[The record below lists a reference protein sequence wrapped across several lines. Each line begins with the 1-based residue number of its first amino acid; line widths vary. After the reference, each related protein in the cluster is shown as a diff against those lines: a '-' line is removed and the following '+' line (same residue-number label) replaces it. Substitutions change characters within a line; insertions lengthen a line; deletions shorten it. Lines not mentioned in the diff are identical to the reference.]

1 MEHPDSSNARFEF
14 PPFIVLM
21 ILVAAAM
28 FGSLMGSGLAY
39 LIATIQG
46 QDLVG
51 LIAAAREDM
60 PLGTRNTLRLINL
73 ASHLMTFTVSVL
85 IVTVLLYRRDWL
97 RFLKLNRAPQAMLL
111 IISCFFMLSVFPV
124 AQFTYWLNQQIPL
137 PEWADTM
144 ERNATGMLEGLM
156 VMDSPWELLFNLL
169 VMAVLPAIGEELMF
183 RGVLQ
188 QKLEE
193 QTKNGHLA
201 IWITAIIFSAIHFQF
216 EGFLARMVLGA
227 ALGYLFFWTRNLWI
241 PIAAHFLTNAL
252 QVFVRYTFAEKMAE
266 MQAQA
271 EEANAV
277 PWASALIGIVLI
289 FLVGQYLQQWAGE
302 PEV

>member
-1 MEHPDSSNARFEF
+1 
-14 PPFIVLM
+14 M

-28 FGSLMGSGLAY
+28 FGSLLGSGLAY
-39 LIATIQG
+39 LIATLQG

-51 LIAAAREDM
+51 LVAAAREDM
-60 PLGTRNTLRLINL
+60 PLDTRNTLRLINL

-85 IVTVLLYRRDWL
+85 AVAVLLYRRDWL
-97 RFLKLNRAPQAMLL
+97 RFLKLDRAPQALLL
-111 IISCFFMLSVFPV
+111 IVSCFFMLSVFPV

-144 ERNATGMLEGLM
+144 ERNASGMLEGLM
-156 VMDSPWELLFNLL
+156 VMDSPVEFLFNLL
-169 VMAVLPAIGEELMF
+169 IMAVLPAVGEELMF
-183 RGVLQ
+183 RGVVQ

-193 QTKNGHLA
+193 QTLNGHLA
-201 IWITAIIFSAIHFQF
+201 IWITAGIFSAIHFQF
-216 EGFLARMVLGA
+216 EGFLARMALGA

-252 QVFVRYTFAEKMAE
+252 QVFVRYAFTEKIAE

-271 EEANAV
+271 EEAGKV
-277 PWASALIGIVLI
+277 PWASALIGILLV
-289 FLVGQYLQQWAGE
+289 FVVGQYLQQRAVGSVH
-302 PEV
+302 PKP